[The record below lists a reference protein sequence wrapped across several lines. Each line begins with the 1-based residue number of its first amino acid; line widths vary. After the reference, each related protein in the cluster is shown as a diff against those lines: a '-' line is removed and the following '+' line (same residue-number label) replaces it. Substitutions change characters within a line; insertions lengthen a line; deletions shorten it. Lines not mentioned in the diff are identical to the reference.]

1 MIAAYYRLS
10 QADEITNGREES
22 NSIIN
27 QRNLI
32 RNYIAEHADLASKPL
47 SEFTDNGFSGTG
59 TDRPAFQKMI
69 NGIKKGEITCVIVKD
84 FSRFARNY
92 IEAGDYIERIFP
104 FLGVRFIAVTDGYD
118 SEDLDNADSRNME
131 MVIKN
136 VINAAYSK
144 DLSAKI
150 CASNKVKRSKQEY
163 LGGLRPY
170 GFLPDPNDH
179 HKLIVDPVASQYV
192 KRIFDLAV
200 EGYSLSHI
208 AGILHKERIP
218 TPSAYMVET
227 GAVKKIT
234 KSWKKGSNQWDAQKV
249 RYILQNEKY
258 KGTFVAQKNVQS
270 APCSKHIVR
279 NALELI
285 VTAENAHAAIVT
297 PEIFEAAQQ
306 VIKKS
311 TSQAKRTT
319 RNYPLK
325 GKVICGGCS
334 RNMGWD
340 ERYGKYGTY
349 RCRNIS
355 VDKHSDCVKNR
366 ILTENLLNAI
376 SKMFWSQYDL
386 FRTAAEAV
394 RAKEKEFM
402 RRKSTL
408 EQRQMEFEE
417 QKRLLS
423 VRKVSTY
430 EDFAEGRLD
439 RADFLICKQK
449 FEVEYHNIESA
460 ALEVSSALD
469 NLAKQG
475 KPNAERLERVMAL
488 SAENKPEELF
498 GTVLDEFVERVI
510 VYDKNRIEIVW
521 NFADEI
527 AEVLGKEV

>member
-10 QADEITNGREES
+10 QADEITDGKDES

-27 QRNLI
+27 QKNMI
-32 RNYIAEHADLASKPL
+32 RSYIAEHTDLSAKPL
-47 SEFTDNGFSGTG
+47 SEFTDDGFSGTS
-59 TDRPAFQKMI
+59 TNRPAFQKMLD
-69 NGIKKGEITCVIVKD
+69 GIKSGEITCVIVKD

-92 IEAGDYIERIFP
+92 IEVGDYIERIFP

-118 SEDLDNADSRNME
+118 SENLGNIDSENME
-131 MVIKN
+131 MIIKN

-150 CASNKVKRSKQEY
+150 CASNRVKRNRHEY

-170 GFLPDPNDH
+170 GFLPDPADH
-179 HKLIVDPVASQYV
+179 HNLIVDPVASEYV
-192 KRIFDLAV
+192 KRIFDLAA

-208 AGILHKERIP
+208 AGVLHKDGIP
-218 TPSAYMVET
+218 TPSAYMLEM
-227 GAVKKIT
+227 GAVKKLA
-234 KSWKKGSNQWDAQKV
+234 KSWKDGSNHWDAQKV

-258 KGTFVAQKNVQS
+258 KGTFVAQKNVQI

-279 NALELI
+279 NAPELT

-311 TSQAKRTT
+311 ISRTKRTK
-319 RNYPLK
+319 RSYPLK
-325 GKVICGGCS
+325 GKVICGGCG

-355 VDKHSDCVKNR
+355 VDKHSDCIKKR
-366 ILTENLLNAI
+366 ILTEDLLNAI
-376 SKMFWSQYDL
+376 CRVFWSQYDL
-386 FRTAAEAV
+386 LRSAAEIIKC
-394 RAKEKEFM
+394 KEKEFL
-402 RRKSTL
+402 RQKFTL
-408 EQRQMEFEE
+408 EQRQLELEE

-430 EDFAEGRLD
+430 EDFAEGRID
-439 RADFLICKQK
+439 RTEFLLNKQK
-449 FEVEYHNIESA
+449 FEEEYNDIESA
-460 ALEVSSALD
+460 TREVSLGLD
-469 NLAKQG
+469 NLLKLG
-475 KPNAERLERVMAL
+475 KPNTKKLERVMAL
-488 SAENKPEELF
+488 SVKSETPELF

-527 AEVLGKEV
+527 AEALGEEA